1 MSRSQQNE
9 RRSARR
15 NKKTNRNIFIKNS
28 FKG

>member
-1 MSRSQQNE
+1 MSKAQQQE
-9 RRSARR
+9 RRNARR